1 MNFQDFALD
10 ARVYAGIPKAFNQAT
25 PIQQQAIP
33 AALEGKDVLG
43 IAQTGTG
50 KTAAFVLPMLHILSQ
65 KRERSP
71 RALILAP
78 TRELVEQINEAIREL
93 SSKTQLKSCTI
104 YGGTNMYRQ
113 IQQLRRGVDI
123 IVACPGRLLDHVNRG
138 TINLDKLEMFV
149 LDEVDQM
156 FDMGF
161 LPDIRRIVETVPE
174 KRQTLL
180 FSATMPPDIEKL
192 ANKIL
197 VNPVLIKVGEERPV
211 ASVSHSLLA
220 VQQNRKN
227 ELLISFL
234 KDREVESVLVFT
246 RTKHRADALM
256 KVIGDQGYMCNALH
270 GDLPQSR
277 RRIVLDKFRNG
288 RCKILIATDIA
299 ARGIDVNRVSHVI
312 NFDMPETFE
321 SYTHRIGR
329 TGRAEKKGSAVSFVT
344 QNDSSLLSH
353 LKRRLK
359 DELQWLTMDGFPG
372 ADALL
377 RRDDSRASGGSYRRG
392 GSKRNFRAP
401 VAEWKKRGRG
411 RSGGSG
417 RSAGGNSRGRGSSG
431 ERGAASFR

>member
-10 ARVYAGIPKAFNQAT
+10 AKVYAGIPKTFTQAT

-33 AALEGKDVLG
+33 AVLAGKDVLG

-50 KTAAFVLPMLHILSQ
+50 KTAAFVLPMLNILSQ
-65 KRERSP
+65 KQERQP

-93 SSKTQLKSCTI
+93 SSKTRLRSCTI

-138 TINLDKLEMFV
+138 TINLEKLEMFV

-161 LPDIRRIVETVPE
+161 LPDIRRIVDSVPE

-180 FSATMPPDIEKL
+180 FSATMPSDIEKL

-197 VNPVLIKVGEERPV
+197 VDPVRIKVGEERP
-211 ASVSHSLLA
+211 ATSVSHSLLA

-227 ELLISFL
+227 ELLISYL
-234 KDREVESVLVFT
+234 KDRDVDSVLVFT

-256 KVIGDQGYMCNALH
+256 KVVGDQGYMCNALH
-270 GDLPQSR
+270 GDLPQSK

-329 TGRAEKKGSAVSFVT
+329 TGRAEKKGKAISFVT

-359 DELQWLTMDGFPG
+359 DELEWLKMDGFPG

-377 RRDDSRASGGSYRRG
+377 RRDDGRSSGGSYRG
-392 GSKRNFRAP
+392 GRSNKNFRAP

-411 RSGGSG
+411 RS
-417 RSAGGNSRGRGSSG
+417 AGGNRGRSGSSN
-431 ERGAASFR
+431 RSSASSY